1 MRMRT
6 FQDFDVWNK
15 AHYLTLNI
23 YKITQTYPENERY
36 GLTSQIR
43 RSSVSICANIAEGYT
58 KSTREFARF
67 LEIARASLEETKY
80 HLILS
85 KDLTYIN
92 DNKFEELYLTADQ
105 IGRML
110 YGLIKK
116 LN

>member
-1 MRMRT
+1 MRMRS
-6 FQDFDVWNK
+6 FEDFDVWKK
-15 AHYLTLNI
+15 AHELTLKI
-23 YKITQTYPENERY
+23 YKITRSFPEDERF

-43 RSSVSICANIAEGYT
+43 RSSASICANIAEGYT
-58 KSTREFARF
+58 KSTRDFQRF

-85 KDLTYIN
+85 KGLTYLSDEKYI
-92 DNKFEELYLTADQ
+92 ELFNTSDQ
-105 IGRML
+105 IGKML